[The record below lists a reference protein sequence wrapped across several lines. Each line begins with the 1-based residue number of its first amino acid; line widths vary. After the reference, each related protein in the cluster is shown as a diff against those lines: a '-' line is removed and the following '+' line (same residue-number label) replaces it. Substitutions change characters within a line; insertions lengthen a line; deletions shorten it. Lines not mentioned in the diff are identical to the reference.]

1 MKKSIEPSFNST
13 CLPVV
18 NIEEEH
24 YANNI
29 VNYQLK
35 EGKSNSLNLKTTTMK
50 TIHIST
56 LPIGLI
62 LIALFST
69 CNKTSDPTPEVPT
82 ISAFT
87 PTSTTLG
94 ATVTITGTNFLGATA
109 VSFGG
114 TAATTFNVASAT
126 SITAVVGA
134 GASGNVSVTTPGGAA
149 SLAGF
154 TFNLPIATPTI
165 ASFSPTTATSGA
177 TVTITGTNLTG
188 ATAVSFGGTA
198 ATSFNVASATSIT
211 AVVGA
216 GASGNISVTTPGGT
230 ASQAGFTFNADPT
243 LRLTVDF
250 NAGTYTPLTYTTGRT
265 DSPADADPA
274 YSAIAS
280 GSQIVYNVPTSTLR
294 PKLSGF
300 LDLPQSATYAPISGN
315 MIHEFTFTD
324 VSQLNALGAD
334 ANSLAIAACYIRGNY
349 SAGNGRDWT
358 TGDNFGGYWFG
369 FVKNADGTKQTV
381 IRSTNTNLVSE
392 TFSATT
398 SVSYRVYKKGN
409 VIELYRKYD
418 AATTWTKVGETTI
431 TIRTGGSS
439 DVYMTHV
446 RVLNNSNAAV
456 AVNADDFKWYY

>member
-1 MKKSIEPSFNST
+1 MISG
-13 CLPVV
+13 C
-18 NIEEEH
+18 
-24 YANNI
+24 
-29 VNYQLK
+29 
-35 EGKSNSLNLKTTTMK
+35 GKDDPDTPAT
-50 TIHIST
+50 
-56 LPIGLI
+56 
-62 LIALFST
+62 
-69 CNKTSDPTPEVPT
+69 PTPAIASFIPT
-82 ISAFT
+82 TAAS
-87 PTSTTLG
+87 G
-94 ATVTITGTNFLGATA
+94 ATVTITGINLTGATA

-114 TAATTFNVASAT
+114 TAATSFNVASAT

-165 ASFSPTTATSGA
+165 ASFSPTTAASGA

-188 ATAVSFGGTA
+188 ATAVSFGGNA

-216 GASGNISVTTPGGT
+216 GASGNVSVTTPGGT

-280 GSQIVYNVPTSTLR
+280 GGQIVYNVPTSALR

-358 TGDNFGGYWFG
+358 TGDNFGGYWLG

-418 AATTWTKVGETTI
+418 AATIWTKVGETTI
-431 TIRTGGSS
+431 TIRAGGSS
-439 DVYMTHV
+439 DVYITHV